1 MKKQEELR
9 IRSEAAEEE
18 SHKRLDMANVTD
30 MRMMFTNCCRLKG
43 VKVSNLS
50 VSQVRDG
57 TMAFYDCNSLTG
69 RCRTEL
75 RDFGFDL

>member
-1 MKKQEELR
+1 MFAGCENLVFLDL
-9 IRSEAAEEE
+9 SG
-18 SHKRLDMANVTD
+18 LDMANVTD
-30 MRMMFTNCCRLKG
+30 MSMMFANCCRLKG
-43 VKVSNLS
+43 VKVSNLN